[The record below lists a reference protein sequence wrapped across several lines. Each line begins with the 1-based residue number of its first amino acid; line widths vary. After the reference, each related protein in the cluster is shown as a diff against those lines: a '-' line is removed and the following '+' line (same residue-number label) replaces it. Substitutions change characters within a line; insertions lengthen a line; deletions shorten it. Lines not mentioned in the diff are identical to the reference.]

1 MTHLLLTLTM
11 AMGGAQDAPG
21 PARETVPIFRMETA
35 EFWVNLHHFL
45 YVLGRAEAGEADAAR
60 QAVAGAPEDARRG
73 LERLSAAERGAWVA
87 AVSAY
92 AADLSRKDTVFDE
105 ALPALVGALAAVDD
119 APSLR
124 GAGID
129 PAIAAVLERAAPI
142 YRKAWWPAHRAAN
155 EAWAASM
162 RPLIEAHGGDVLA
175 YITRAYG
182 LPWPEEG
189 YPVHVAAYTNWA
201 GAYSTSGN
209 LLMVASLSKG
219 NAGLYG
225 LEITFHEAMHQWDEE
240 IWELLLAH
248 ARAQK
253 IRISG
258 SIRHPMIFFTAG
270 EAVRHVV
277 PSHVPYAEAFG
288 IWDRGMGRFKPALD
302 EVWMPWLAGRG
313 TRDAALAALA
323 ARAVIP
329 R

>member
-1 MTHLLLTLTM
+1 MTHLLLSLTL
-11 AMGGAQDAPG
+11 ALGGAQSAPSH
-21 PARETVPIFRMETA
+21 AQEAPIFRMETG

-60 QAVAGAPEDARRG
+60 QAVAAAPEDARRG
-73 LERLSAAERGAWVA
+73 LEQVSAAEREAWAA

-92 AADLSRKDTVFDE
+92 AADLSRKDAVFDE
-105 ALPALVGALAAVDD
+105 ALPALVAKLAAADD
-119 APSLR
+119 APSLDD
-124 GAGID
+124 AGVD
-129 PAIAAVLERAAPI
+129 RAIATVLERAAPI

-155 EAWAASM
+155 AAWAASM
-162 RPLIEAHGGDVLA
+162 QPLIDAHGRQVLA

-209 LLMVASLSKG
+209 LLMLGSLSKG

-248 ARAQK
+248 AHQQQV
-253 IRISG
+253 RISR
-258 SIRHPMIFFTAG
+258 SVTHPMIFFTAG
-270 EAVRHVV
+270 EAVRHAV

-288 IWDRGMGRFKPALD
+288 IWGGRMGRFKPALD
-302 EVWMPWLAGRG
+302 EVWKPWLDGRG
-313 TRDAALAALA
+313 TRDAALAAVA